1 MEKEQLIKIR
11 DTFLEIAEVADE
23 ILNLMDREEKG
34 EDVTKESE
42 AALGRFMFKFIQ
54 LQQMK

>member
-34 EDVTKESE
+34 EVVTKESE